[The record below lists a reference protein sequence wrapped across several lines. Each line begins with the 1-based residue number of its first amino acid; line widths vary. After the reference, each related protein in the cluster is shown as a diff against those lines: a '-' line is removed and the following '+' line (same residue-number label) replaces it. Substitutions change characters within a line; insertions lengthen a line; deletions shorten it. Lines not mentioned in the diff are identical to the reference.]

1 MATKRE
7 KCRSM
12 WRKAAELIPLGVNS
26 NYRYW
31 GDDETIIVER
41 ADLFLLANEQGLD
54 KGGAIR
60 KEICM

>member
-1 MATKRE
+1 
-7 KCRSM
+7 M
-12 WRKAAELIPLGVNS
+12 WRKAAELISLGVNS